1 MSDAKYF
8 KNAQNVKERKD
19 MTLAEAIVDALGVE
33 LDETKLTPSVLEMM
47 QRLPTIDSTHL
58 NNIEKFFAKIVEDKK
73 LDAADVPTLFLLMQE
88 LFLVY
93 NELKVK
99 ASTSDVAETLQV
111 LLQILILYK
120 LKDTNILSTEEK
132 ESMLEL
138 LDSLIKMCTEMI
150 EFKDTVKK
158 SRSFLQGWICGG
170 GAKPPISPA
179 VK

>member
-1 MSDAKYF
+1 MSDKYF

-33 LDETKLTPSVLEMM
+33 LDEAKLTPSVLEMM
-47 QRLPTIDSTHL
+47 QKLPTIDSTHL
-58 NNIEKFFAKIVEDKK
+58 TNIETFFAKIIEDKK
-73 LDAADVPTLFLLMQE
+73 INAADVPTLFLLMQE
-88 LFLVY
+88 LFEIY
-93 NELKVK
+93 KELKVK
-99 ASTSDVAETLQV
+99 ASTNDVAETLQV

-120 LKDTNILSTEEK
+120 LKDTNILTMEEK
-132 ESMLEL
+132 ESMLGL

-170 GAKPPISPA
+170 GAKPPVVVA
-179 VK
+179 TKK

>member
-8 KNAQNVKERKD
+8 KSAQNAKERKD

-47 QRLPTIDSTHL
+47 QRLPTIDSKHL
-58 NNIEKFFAKIVEDKK
+58 TNIETFFLKIVEDKK
-73 LDAADVPTLFLLMQE
+73 LNAADVPTLFLLMQE
-88 LFLVY
+88 LFQIY
-93 NELKVK
+93 GELKVK
-99 ASTSDVAETLQV
+99 ATTSDVAETLQV

-120 LKDTNILSTEEK
+120 LKDTTILTMEEK

-138 LDSLIKMCTEMI
+138 LDNLIKMCTDMI
-150 EFKDTVKK
+150 EFKDTMKK

-170 GAKPPISPA
+170 GAKPPI
-179 VK
+179 K